1 MEFRSKLHPP
11 SFNLWLSDRM
21 NIALLINETECIE
34 LDNYYLFCHQLLALG
49 HSVSLCRIDSLGM
62 SNAQVTAL
70 SFEANS
76 TLVTV
81 GRSFN
86 DLTSRQVGLNRF
98 DLVWVLALGF
108 RIGFLDKIQLLH
120 NLERDTALVNS
131 LNSILYLKSKY
142 FLNTQTEI
150 FSHPESHAS
159 ANWRQLFEIIQQGGG
174 TWIIKPP
181 AGSFGRD
188 VFKVDASDANL
199 RPILQT
205 MTGHDSGAY
214 CLIQRYV
221 EEISNGEKRVLLA
234 NGEVVGQYCRRNTQ
248 DHRTNLAQG
257 GEPEVCTLTPEEIA
271 LCGPIGKF
279 LRDEGALFVAMDL
292 AYPYVIELN
301 VINPGG
307 LTTLLALT
315 DQDLS
320 GEVVKRVLSG
330 KFA

>member
-1 MEFRSKLHPP
+1 MK
-11 SFNLWLSDRM
+11 
-21 NIALLINETECIE
+21 IALLINETECIE
-34 LDNYYLFCHQLLALG
+34 LDNYYLFSHQLLTLG
-49 HSVSLCRIDSLGM
+49 HSVSLCCIDSLGM
-62 SNAQVTAL
+62 SNTRVTAQG
-70 SFEANS
+70 FEANS
-76 TLVTV
+76 TFVKV
-81 GRSFN
+81 GQPFGE
-86 DLTSRQVGLNRF
+86 LTCSEITLNHF
-98 DLVWVLALGF
+98 DLVWILALGF

-142 FLNTQTEI
+142 FLNTQAEI
-150 FSHPESHAS
+150 FAHPESHAS
-159 ANWRQLFEIIQQGGG
+159 ANWQQLIEIIQQGGG

-188 VFKVDASDANL
+188 VFKVESTDANL
-199 RPILQT
+199 RSILQS

-234 NGEVVGQYCRRNTQ
+234 NGVVVGQYRRRNTQ
-248 DHRTNLAQG
+248 DHRTNLSQG
-257 GEPEVCTLTPEEIA
+257 GEPEVCDLTPEEID
-271 LCGPIGKF
+271 LCGRIGNF
-279 LRDEGALFVAMDL
+279 LRAEGALFVAMDL

-307 LTTLLALT
+307 LTTLHALT
-315 DQDLS
+315 DRDLS
-320 GEVVKRVLSG
+320 GEVVERVLSG